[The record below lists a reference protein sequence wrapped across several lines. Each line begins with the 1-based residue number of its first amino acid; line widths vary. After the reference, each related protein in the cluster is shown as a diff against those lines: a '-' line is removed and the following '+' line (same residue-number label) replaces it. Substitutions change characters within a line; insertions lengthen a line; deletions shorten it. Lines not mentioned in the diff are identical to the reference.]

1 MKKGLPKIPFSKKS
15 KTEIEFEI
23 FSISSLFAR
32 QDRIDNQLDMP
43 HYVDFYNIMYI
54 TRGTGAHYIDFKP
67 YRYQKGSIIFVSR
80 GQVHAFDVR
89 SDVDGFVILFTDDF
103 LSKHMIHSD
112 ILSMYGLYNYDLHEP
127 IIQPEETNEELFR
140 KTVDEMYWEH
150 LLSNNFAK
158 EEILCLLLRLLLL
171 RAERIKRILIPKELN
186 TEWFDTFRAFKN
198 HLEKKFT
205 ETRTA
210 KEYAGMMGISYN
222 YLNTACKSITGNT
235 VKAFIDRFIILEA
248 KRRLATSDISV
259 KELTYAL
266 GFDEPTNF
274 LKYFKKHTG
283 QSPLQ
288 FKKQLTKSSF
298 D

>member
-1 MKKGLPKIPFSKKS
+1 MKKELPKIPFSKKS

-32 QDRIDNQLDMP
+32 QDNIDNQLDMP
-43 HYVDFYNIMYI
+43 HYVEFYLIIYI

-67 YRYQKGSIIFVSR
+67 YRYNKGSIIFVSR

-127 IIQPEETNEELFR
+127 IIQPEETDEEIFR
-140 KTVDEMYWEH
+140 KTVDEMYWEY

-158 EEILCLLLRLLLL
+158 EEILHLLLRLLLL
-171 RAERIKRILIPKELN
+171 RVERIKRILIPKEMN
-186 TEWFDTFRAFKN
+186 TEWFDTFSDFKN
-198 HLEKKFT
+198 HLEKKFA

-210 KEYAGMMGISYN
+210 KDYAGMMGISYN

-235 VKAFIDRFIILEA
+235 AKAFIDRFIILEA

>member
-1 MKKGLPKIPFSKKS
+1 MKKELPQIPFSKKS

-32 QDRIDNQLDMP
+32 QDKIDNQLDMP
-43 HYVDFYNIMYI
+43 HYVEFYLIIYI

-67 YRYQKGSIIFVSR
+67 YRYKKGNIIFVSR

-89 SDVDGFVILFTDDF
+89 SDVDGFIIMFTDDF
-103 LSKHMIHSD
+103 LSRHMIHSD
-112 ILSMYGLYNYDLHEP
+112 ILSMYRLYNYDLHEP
-127 IIQPEETNEELFR
+127 VIQPEKTDGKIFR
-140 KTVDEMYWEH
+140 KTIDEMHWEY
-150 LLSNNFAK
+150 LLSNSFAK
-158 EEILCLLLRLLLL
+158 DEILRLLLRLLLL
-171 RAERIKRILIPKELN
+171 RAERIKRILVPKEMN
-186 TEWFDTFRAFKN
+186 TEWFAMFNAFKN

-205 ETRTA
+205 ETRNA
-210 KEYAGMMGISYN
+210 KEYAGMMGVSYN
-222 YLNTACKSITGNT
+222 HLNTACKSITGNT
-235 VKAFIDRFIILEA
+235 AKAFIDQFIILET

-274 LKYFKKHTG
+274 LKYYKKHTG
-283 QSPLQ
+283 HSPLQ
-288 FKKQLTKSSF
+288 FKKQLTKYSF

>member
-1 MKKGLPKIPFSKKS
+1 MKKELPRIPFSKKRE
-15 KTEIEFEI
+15 TEIEFEI
-23 FSISSLFAR
+23 FSINSLFAR
-32 QDRIDNQLDMP
+32 QDKIDNQLDMP

-54 TRGTGAHYIDFKP
+54 TRGTGTHYIDFKP

-103 LSKHMIHSD
+103 LSNNMIHSD
-112 ILSMYGLYNYDLHEP
+112 ILSMYRLYNYDLHEP
-127 IIQPEETNEELFR
+127 VIQPEESDEEIFR
-140 KTVDEMYWEH
+140 KTIDEMYWEY

-158 EEILCLLLRLLLL
+158 EEILRLLLRLLLL
-171 RAERIKRILIPKELN
+171 RAERLKRILIPKETN
-186 TEWFDTFRAFKN
+186 TEWFATFSGFKN
-198 HLEKKFT
+198 HLGKNFS
-205 ETRTA
+205 ETRNA
-210 KEYAGMMGISYN
+210 KEYAGMMGISYTH
-222 YLNTACKSITGNT
+222 LNKACKAITGNT
-235 VKAFIDRFIILEA
+235 VKAFIDQFIILET

-288 FKKQLTKSSF
+288 FKKQFTKFSF